1 MAMRNEKT
9 ERITRIITNNKVP
22 QVFDIM
28 ADHGTAVPRKGAGM
42 GKILRWTRMTLM
54 AGTMLSTILFGGN
67 GLVQAAP
74 PELKGKYEVL
84 KDEHSTHQPGKVK
97 LIEFADFYCPHC
109 HHFDGEGLPILEK
122 EFGKKLET
130 TMVGFPVIRG
140 KLPTPFDMYEQAK
153 LMGKGNEMKKVLFRT
168 IHQDKVT
175 GVLDRSIREVLIK
188 EVGLDP
194 KAFEEGMASGKPAQL
209 FEEGRKWGERIKL
222 QQTPTILL
230 DGNIKVEKIDPEN
243 LRLVIQSILDAD
255 GKR

>member
-1 MAMRNEKT
+1 
-9 ERITRIITNNKVP
+9 
-22 QVFDIM
+22 
-28 ADHGTAVPRKGAGM
+28 M
-42 GKILRWTRMTLM
+42 GKIARGTGVALILGILMT
-54 AGTMLSTILFGGN
+54 AVFSSRGETA
-67 GLVQAAP
+67 QAAP
-74 PELKGKYEVL
+74 PELKGKYEIL
-84 KDEHSTHQPGKVK
+84 KDEPSTHQPGKVK

-109 HHFDGEGLPILEK
+109 HHFDGEGLPLLEK

-168 IHQDKVT
+168 IHQEKVT
-175 GVLDRSIREVLIK
+175 GVLDRSIREVLIT

-209 FEEGRKWGERIKL
+209 FEAGRKWGERIKL
-222 QQTPTILL
+222 QQTPTVLL

-243 LRLVIQSILDAD
+243 LKLVIQSILDAD
-255 GKR
+255 GKK

>member
-1 MAMRNEKT
+1 
-9 ERITRIITNNKVP
+9 
-22 QVFDIM
+22 
-28 ADHGTAVPRKGAGM
+28 M
-42 GKILRWTRMTLM
+42 GKIARWTSRILI
-54 AGTMLSTILFGGN
+54 AGILLSTILVGGN
-67 GLVQAAP
+67 GPVQAAP
-74 PELKGKYEVL
+74 PELKGKYEIL
-84 KDEHSTHQPGKVK
+84 KDEHSIHQPGKVK
-97 LIEFADFYCPHC
+97 LVEFADFYCPHC
-109 HHFDGEGLPILEK
+109 HHFDGEALPILEK

-130 TMVGFPVIRG
+130 TMIGFPVIRG

-209 FEEGRKWGERIKL
+209 FEEGRKWGERVKL